1 MVQVG
6 ETQADHDCWERPEDM
21 DTPRTAFALDAPDP
35 ASDLA
40 GEIAAALA
48 AASIA
53 FKQSRPKY
61 SEVLLDKAIKTFQY
75 ADSHRGRYT
84 DNPDV
89 NKAVCP
95 FYCSVNGYKVYL
107 GSFLNIIVM
116 TIIFNS
122 STLGF
127 SFI

>member
-1 MVQVG
+1 
-6 ETQADHDCWERPEDM
+6 M
-21 DTPRTAFALDAPDP
+21 DTPRTAFALNAPDP

-61 SEVLLDKAIKTFQY
+61 SEVLLDKAIETFQY

-84 DNPDV
+84 DNPNV

-95 FYCSVNGYKVYL
+95 FYCSVNGYEVLPWIISEYL
-107 GSFLNIIVM
+107 L
-116 TIIFNS
+116 
-122 STLGF
+122 
-127 SFI
+127 